1 MNRREALQTLIVS
14 PLLATTL
21 AGRNARAGSGARWVS
36 IGGGVTETI
45 FALDA
50 GDRLVGT
57 DTSSTWP
64 EEAQALPQVGYQ
76 HTLTPEGI
84 LALRPDVL
92 VHDGSAGPPTT
103 LERVRKAGV
112 DEQRLDGRRSLA
124 GFEARATRLGEMLGR
139 AEKARELIASVRGEL
154 EAAERRRR
162 NLPRTPR
169 VALVM
174 TQGEGGAMVAGR
186 DTKAH
191 ALLELAGAEN
201 IFADSHE
208 SYRPVS
214 AESLLQQR
222 PDGIIVT
229 GRQAGQFRGRLARV
243 PVFEADTL
251 FLLGFGPRLGDAVSE
266 TVSFCARALGGE
278 ATT

>member
-1 MNRREALQTLIVS
+1 MNRRKALHTLLAS

-21 AGRNARAGSGARWVS
+21 AARNAQADGEARWVS

-45 FALDA
+45 FALGA

-64 EEAQALPQVGYQ
+64 EGAQTLPQVGYQ

-92 VHDGSAGPPTT
+92 VHDGSAGPQRT
-103 LERVRKAGV
+103 LERVQKAGV
-112 DEQRLDGRRSLA
+112 DERRLDGRRSLA
-124 GFEARATRLGEMLGR
+124 GLEARVTRLGEMLGR
-139 AEKARELIASVRGEL
+139 REKARALIASVRREL
-154 EAAERRRR
+154 EAAERHRR

-174 TQGEGGAMVAGR
+174 THGEGGAMVAGR
-186 DTKAH
+186 HTKAH

-214 AESLLQQR
+214 AESLLLRR

-229 GRQAGQFRGRLARV
+229 GGQAGQFRGRLARV

-251 FLLGFGPRLGDAVSE
+251 FLLGFGPRLGEAVSE
-266 TVSFCARALGGE
+266 TVSFCARALGGGE
-278 ATT
+278 TA